1 MPAPKGVDGII
12 KALEV
17 IGIPSIGILV
27 GVVLVEEYYGGIAAG
42 LLYLGAT
49 AVILG
54 GIYLSAKY
62 WNIVY
67 AGGFAIAGLFIWAT
81 FPGAIS
87 QTLPKFF
94 GINIFGVLGMIVKGV
109 FLIAMLLLFKDK
121 VS

>member
-1 MPAPKGVDGII
+1 MPAPKGIDGAIR
-12 KALEV
+12 ALEV
-17 IGIPSIGILV
+17 IGIPSVGILV
-27 GVVLVEEYYGGIAAG
+27 AVVLAKEYYGGIAAG

-49 AVILG
+49 VVILA

-67 AGGFAIAGLFIWAT
+67 SGGFAIVGLFIWAT

-94 GINIFGVLGMIVKGV
+94 GINVFGVLGMIIKGG
-109 FLIAMLLLFKDK
+109 FLVAIFFLFKEK